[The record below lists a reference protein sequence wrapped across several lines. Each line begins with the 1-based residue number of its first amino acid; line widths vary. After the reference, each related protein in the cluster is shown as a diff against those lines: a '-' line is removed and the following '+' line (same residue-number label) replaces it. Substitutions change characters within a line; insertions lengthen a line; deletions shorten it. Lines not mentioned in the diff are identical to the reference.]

1 MTSPVVERLTK
12 VQDKIVELTSNA
24 QEPVV
29 DTVRKGVELVE
40 ERIPDF
46 PTEKV
51 TAKLPT
57 AREIVENQYEFAG
70 RMLKVGHE
78 FSLAVIGALEP
89 VTDKVV
95 KAEASKPK
103 STTRKAA

>member
-1 MTSPVVERLTK
+1 MTSPAVERLTK
-12 VQDKIVELTSNA
+12 VQDTVVEAVASI

-29 DTVRKGVELVE
+29 DTVRKGVDLVE

-46 PTEKV
+46 PTAKV

-57 AREIVENQYEFAG
+57 ARELVDNQYEFAG
-70 RMLKVGHE
+70 RLLQVGHE
-78 FSLAVIGALEP
+78 LALGVIGALEP

-95 KAEASKPK
+95 KAEPAKPK